1 MDPDGKVCLITGG
14 GTGIGRAT
22 ALLLAR
28 NGADVAVNYSRSEA
42 EAQETVEAIE
52 KLGRRALKV
61 QADVADNRAVT
72 SMLNTV
78 LQRLGRLDILVNNA
92 GWTRFIDFKDLD
104 AVDDETWDRTMAVNV
119 KGPFYC
125 ARAAAEPM
133 RKAGAGVIVNV
144 SSLAGILA
152 RGSSIPYAASK
163 SALNIVTRALA
174 RVLAPAIRVNAVA
187 PGVVNTRWIKDQKAF
202 VRSAQLQTPMRRIAD
217 PDDIAQAILSL
228 IAGND
233 FITGQIMIVDG
244 GMTA

>member
-1 MDPDGKVCLITGG
+1 MDPNGKVCLITGG

-42 EAQETVEAIE
+42 EAQKTVEAIE

-174 RVLAPAIRVNAVA
+174 RVLAPTIRVNAVA
-187 PGVVNTRWIKDQKAF
+187 PGVVDTRWIKDQKAF

>member
-1 MDPDGKVCLITGG
+1 MDPNGKVCLITGG

-22 ALLLAR
+22 AILLAQ
-28 NGADVAVNYSRSEA
+28 NGADIAVNYSRSEA

-52 KLGRRALKV
+52 KLGRRSLKV

-72 SMLNTV
+72 TMVNTV

-92 GWTRFIDFKDLD
+92 AWTRFIDFKDLN

-133 RKAGAGVIVNV
+133 RKAGAGVIINV
-144 SSLAGILA
+144 SSLAGLLA

-163 SALNIVTRALA
+163 SALDIVTRALA
-174 RVLAPAIRVNAVA
+174 RVLAPTIRVNAVA
-187 PGVVNTRWIKDQKAF
+187 PGVVNTRWVKDQKAF
-202 VRSAQLQTPMRRIAD
+202 VRSAQLQTPMRRIAE
-217 PDDIAQAILSL
+217 PSDIAQIILSL
-228 IAGND
+228 IKGND
-233 FITGQIMIVDG
+233 FITGHIMVADG
-244 GMTA
+244 GMTS